1 MSASFL
7 KLAGPELWH
16 ITPAENLPSIRT
28 LGLLRPV
35 KMAELAE
42 VDPRELRLRQDAV
55 KLNLDGPR
63 ARLPNQQALLAGKGL
78 DFLDPGMTLEQWAV
92 VLEKR
97 IFLWPAGQGRTF
109 KDSLGVPA
117 ATIRLKSETLLR
129 MYGPNMDLSPIVS
142 GMARLNP
149 ARRGEWMYV
158 PASDAEKF
166 PKNRQRLGIVKGED
180 TVAEVSLRTDL
191 TAASLSWALAAPL
204 PTGPDPD

>member
-1 MSASFL
+1 VSTSFL

-16 ITPAENLPSIRT
+16 ITPVDNLPSIQK
-28 LGLLRPV
+28 LGLLRPI

-42 VDPRELRLRQDAV
+42 VDPKELRLRADPV

-63 ARLPNQQALLAGKGL
+63 ARLPAQTALLAGQGL
-78 DFLDPGMTLEQWAV
+78 DFLDPGVTMDQWARVLEQRV
-92 VLEKR
+92 
-97 IFLWPAGQGRTF
+97 FLWPAGQGKTF
-109 KDSLGVPA
+109 KESLGVPA

-142 GMARLNP
+142 GNARLNP

-166 PKNRQRLGIVKGED
+166 PKNRQRLGIVKGDD
-180 TVAEVSLRTDL
+180 TVAEVCLRTDL

>member
-1 MSASFL
+1 MSADFL
-7 KLAGPELWH
+7 KLAGSELWH
-16 ITPAENLPSIRT
+16 ITPVENLPSIRT

-42 VDPRELRLRQDAV
+42 VPLSEIRLRVDPV

-63 ARLPNQQALLAGKGL
+63 ARLPAQTSLLAGKGL
-78 DFLDPGMTLEQWAV
+78 DFLDEGVTLDQWAQ

-97 IFLWPAGQGRTF
+97 IFLWPAGQGKTF
-109 KDSLGVPA
+109 KESLGVPA

-149 ARRGEWMYV
+149 AKRGEWMYV
-158 PASDAEKF
+158 PASEAHRF
-166 PKNRQRLGIVKGED
+166 PKNRQKLGIVKGDD

>member
-1 MSASFL
+1 MSTSFL
-7 KLAGPELWH
+7 KLAGAELWH

-28 LGLLRPV
+28 LGLLRPIS
-35 KMAELAE
+35 MAALAE
-42 VDPRELRLRQDAV
+42 VNPRELRLRADSV

-63 ARLPNQQALLAGKGL
+63 ARLPNQQALLAGQGI
-78 DFLDPGMTLEQWAV
+78 DFLDPGMTLDQWAQ

-97 IFLWPAGQGRTF
+97 IFLWPAGQGKTF
-109 KDSLGVPA
+109 KESLGVPA

-166 PKNRQRLGIVKGED
+166 PKNRQRLGIVKGDD

-191 TAASLSWALAAPL
+191 SSASLSWALAAPL